1 MKTWWLRGHTKE
13 YSQIHE
19 ATKELSEHK
28 STNIPARLPPLQD
41 PPTQAFDIPG
51 NVLFYTPYSLTV

>member
-19 ATKELSEHK
+19 ATKESSEYK
-28 STNIPARLPPLQD
+28 TTNIPARLPPIQD
-41 PPTQAFDIPG
+41 PPTTASDIPG
-51 NVLFYTPYSLTV
+51 SVFYTTCSLTCI